1 MVIKVRRK
9 DLYRALVLSLGVS
22 LCITPAAHATQ
33 IDNYDTQTVE
43 DYSQDD
49 SSLAVTEEILYN
61 PGQAEDYTEE
71 TGNEYN
77 YGSDGYNSSDQ
88 VQGVDNGDGSDA
100 IEETAPS
107 EEQEHG
113 FLPDPRHGDHHERHV
128 DSPAPDRDGCGA

>member
-107 EEQEHG
+107 EEQEYG
-113 FLPDPRHGDHHERHV
+113 FT
-128 DSPAPDRDGCGA
+128 SA